1 MKYRA
6 VFAALFFFSFFGWM
20 DGLKGQ
26 SGFRLSIPAHLSV
39 GVNFAG
45 VEEDAGSLWF
55 QAPGAAVLFSS
66 GIGVRYKE
74 SLTFNAEL
82 GYIIDL
88 YDFRSNY
95 ASYDV
100 SHVVPE
106 ARFNLSGLITVGGD
120 RMKAIHI
127 GGEYGWR
134 FTRDAFRLASEPGFI
149 ARTDAFGP
157 FDPFVSPEIG
167 LARRGP
173 KGQFSLLAAY
183 VYHLDRT
190 DMLRFRITEPNGV
203 QYIATSRGD
212 YLALRMRA
220 NFDVAGHKKPV
231 QEYPEAPAPAIAGEL
246 TSRDT
251 RTRDELDSRRQVIY
265 MTLRDNAD
273 IDGDSVAVSLN
284 GRFIV
289 TDAALTKE
297 KTRVRIVLE
306 PGDNIIVVHALN
318 EGTVPPNT
326 AECYVRTGLFKR
338 KKLVISTSLKRNEA
352 IVVRY

>member
-1 MKYRA
+1 
-6 VFAALFFFSFFGWM
+6 M

-26 SGFRLSIPAHLSV
+26 SDFRLSIPAHLGI

-55 QAPGAAVLFSS
+55 QAPGVALLLSS
-66 GIGVRYKE
+66 GVGVRYKE
-74 SLTFNAEL
+74 SVTFNAEI
-82 GYIIDL
+82 GYIFDL

-95 ASYDV
+95 ATYDV
-100 SHVVPE
+100 THFVPE

-134 FTRDAFRLASEPGFI
+134 FTRDSFRLAAEPGYI
-149 ARTDAFGP
+149 VRTDAFGP

-190 DMLRFRITEPNGV
+190 DMLRFRITEPNGA

-220 NFDVAGHKKPV
+220 NFDVVGHKKTEQV
-231 QEYPEAPAPAIAGEL
+231 YPPAPAPLLAGEMIA
-246 TSRDT
+246 RET
-251 RTRDELDSRRQVIY
+251 RTRAQLTSRRQVIY
-265 MTLRDNAD
+265 MNLRDNAD

-297 KTRVRIVLE
+297 KTRVRIVLD

-352 IVVRY
+352 IVVQY

>member
-1 MKYRA
+1 
-6 VFAALFFFSFFGWM
+6 M
-20 DGLKGQ
+20 DSLKGQ
-26 SGFRLSIPAHLSV
+26 SDFRLSIPAHLSV

-45 VEEDAGSLWF
+45 VEEDTGSLWF
-55 QAPGAAVLFSS
+55 QAPGVAVLFSS

-74 SLTFNAEL
+74 SLTFNAEI

-134 FTRDAFRLASEPGFI
+134 FTRDSFRLAAEPGYI
-149 ARTDAFGP
+149 VRTDAFGP

-190 DMLRFRITEPNGV
+190 DMLRFRITEPNGA

-220 NFDVAGHKKPV
+220 NFDVVGHKKPEQV
-231 QEYPEAPAPAIAGEL
+231 YPAAPAPMLAGEMIA
-246 TSRDT
+246 RET
-251 RTRDELDSRRQVIY
+251 RTRAQLTSRRQVIY
-265 MTLRDNAD
+265 MNLRDNAD

-289 TDAALTKE
+289 TEAALTKE

-318 EGTVPPNT
+318 EGSVPPNT

-338 KKLVISTSLKRNEA
+338 KKLVISTSLRRNEA
-352 IVVRY
+352 IFVEY

>member
-1 MKYRA
+1 MKYR
-6 VFAALFFFSFFGWM
+6 VVCAALFFFSFFGRM

-26 SGFRLSIPAHLSV
+26 SDFRLSIPAHLSV

-45 VEEDAGSLWF
+45 VEEDSGSLWF
-55 QAPGAAVLFSS
+55 QAPGVAVLFSS

-74 SLTFNAEL
+74 SLTFNA
-82 GYIIDL
+82 
-88 YDFRSNY
+88 
-95 ASYDV
+95 
-100 SHVVPE
+100 
-106 ARFNLSGLITVGGD
+106 NLSGLITVGGD

-134 FTRDAFRLASEPGFI
+134 FTRDSFRLASKPGFI

-190 DMLRFRITEPNGV
+190 DMLRFRITEPNGA

-220 NFDVAGHKKPV
+220 NFDVVGHKKPEQV
-231 QEYPEAPAPAIAGEL
+231 YPAAPAPMLAGEMIA
-246 TSRDT
+246 RET
-251 RTRDELDSRRQVIY
+251 RTRAQLTSRRQVIY
-265 MTLRDNAD
+265 MNLRDNAD

-289 TDAALTKE
+289 TEAALTKE

-338 KKLVISTSLKRNEA
+338 KKLVISTSLRRNEA
-352 IVVRY
+352 IVVQY